1 MIRVRVE
8 SKEEIPG
15 SLLERLKQSEK
26 IEILRQP
33 GISDIRLIYIKT
45 WNRLALPDVQLNY
58 SSKPPVI
65 VCERYEE
72 PFTTESLMR
81 QHVSGVLL
89 ENANIEQLVTGLYA
103 AATGLRFLHPLK
115 TRFHGTLEFE
125 QLTQREIE
133 ILRLVADGEGN
144 KSIASLLK
152 ISEHTVKF
160 HLSSIFEKLNVSSRT
175 EAIRVGISRGY
186 ISI

>member
-1 MIRVRVE
+1 MIRVWVE
-8 SKEEIPG
+8 SKEEIPRA
-15 SLLERLKQSEK
+15 LLEQLKQSEK
-26 IEILRQP
+26 IEILKQP
-33 GISDIRLIYIKT
+33 GISDIRLIYVKN

-65 VCERYEE
+65 ICERYEE

-89 ENANIEQLVTGLYA
+89 ENASVQQLVTGLHA
-103 AATGLRFLHPLK
+103 AAAGLRFLHPLK
-115 TRFHGTLEFE
+115 TRFHGAQQFE
-125 QLTQREIE
+125 QLTQRELE

-152 ISEHTVKF
+152 ISQHTVKF

-175 EAIRVGISRGY
+175 EAIKVGISRGF